1 MSFIP
6 KEYEDGTVEPVA
18 GTGGLTVV
26 TAGAGVG
33 TETGRGSVENL
44 KHGGSVRATV
54 SDTDLTGLS
63 VDATVGSETASSGQI
78 VPVAGAETE
87 TDASSVSVTAEI
99 SATDLEDESVT
110 ATQTFDSMTGTVFDG
125 KRTMKA
131 GDTYPPITGTL
142 TTNGGPV
149 DLTEAESVSMWMRS
163 TTLAI
168 NTDPCDIE
176 DAVNG
181 VVSYTPAPSETA
193 VAGTYKLE
201 WEVDWGV
208 DGEARPLIQT
218 FPNDSYETLEIL
230 EALDYGV

>member
-1 MSFIP
+1 MRLGRNTRLAADNLLGMPPRTRLSGDG
-6 KEYEDGTVEPVA
+6 EDATCGGVQDEGQVTAAVEAQVEDGTVEPVA

-125 KRTMKA
+125 
-131 GDTYPPITGTL
+131 
-142 TTNGGPV
+142 
-149 DLTEAESVSMWMRS
+149 
-163 TTLAI
+163 
-168 NTDPCDIE
+168 
-176 DAVNG
+176 
-181 VVSYTPAPSETA
+181 
-193 VAGTYKLE
+193 
-201 WEVDWGV
+201 
-208 DGEARPLIQT
+208 
-218 FPNDSYETLEIL
+218 
-230 EALDYGV
+230 